1 MSNGAAQPP
10 KVFISYSWD
19 SEAHQNRVLDLAN
32 RLRRDGIDCNIDL
45 YETSPQVGWPRWM
58 SHQINKAQF
67 VLVVCTETYQKRF
80 TGQEELGKGKGVNW
94 EGTIINQYLYDQI
107 DNNKFSPVIFA
118 PQDAP
123 YIPVELRRITF
134 HVLDEQGYERLY
146 RQLTAQPLNKK
157 PEIGSIRLLPPLEEK
172 LVQTIPI
179 EGRDRQ
185 ENADLASDRQRRLNE
200 LYNDV
205 RRKYYKS
212 RDWSAVIN
220 IFGQMQPDF
229 FDPDGLYRQAREEL
243 RKQQKDKE
251 QLRKQQEQKIQE
263 IKNLYQIG
271 NDYFQNNKWYEA
283 QQCFGEILH
292 REPNGYRET
301 VRRLEQI
308 QQKQQEARWIALAV
322 IVFCWLITIPLDNL
336 SGGGTPLTGAI
347 GGGSSGVIIWWLS
360 QQRQST
366 GENRRVQFLL
376 FCFVGLILGGI
387 LKALLQALT
396 QDMSLFNGLDPILTA
411 CAGAMIAIGLLF
423 WQYPVPKQHL

>member
-1 MSNGAAQPP
+1 
-10 KVFISYSWD
+10 
-19 SEAHQNRVLDLAN
+19 
-32 RLRRDGIDCNIDL
+32 
-45 YETSPQVGWPRWM
+45 
-58 SHQINKAQF
+58 
-67 VLVVCTETYQKRF
+67 
-80 TGQEELGKGKGVNW
+80 
-94 EGTIINQYLYDQI
+94 
-107 DNNKFSPVIFA
+107 
-118 PQDAP
+118 
-123 YIPVELRRITF
+123 
-134 HVLDEQGYERLY
+134 
-146 RQLTAQPLNKK
+146 
-157 PEIGSIRLLPPLEEK
+157 
-172 LVQTIPI
+172 
-179 EGRDRQ
+179 
-185 ENADLASDRQRRLNE
+185 
-200 LYNDV
+200 
-205 RRKYYKS
+205 
-212 RDWSAVIN
+212 
-220 IFGQMQPDF
+220 MQPDF